1 MRKAIAKVLTVINEK
16 RIQSARDTTKKKKY
30 TPLDL
35 RMKKTRAFRRRL
47 TKDEISRKLV
57 KTIKK
62 EGNFRMRKYAVAA

>member
-1 MRKAIAKVLTVINEK
+1 MLTVINEK
-16 RIQSARDTTKKKKY
+16 RIQSARDSTKKKKY

-47 TKDEISRKLV
+47 TKDEMSRKLV